1 MNEDIQFLQDFL
13 SYDSWRI
20 AQLCDQLSYV
30 LERIGQMLRKN
41 TPYFEILFDDEND
54 PYCELV
60 QLLDGNNFKVKYEKH
75 GNVFQ
80 KATVYPCYLEIIE
93 VEWER
98 ECEEPDLLQ
107 TLEAI
112 AAEANTECEER
123 VIESPKHYNFIFD
136 LYNNAAA
143 TSDIMYDEVLKPPW

>member
-13 SYDSWRI
+13 SYDNWRI

-30 LERIGQMLRKN
+30 LERIGQMLRRN
-41 TPYFEILFDDEND
+41 MPYFEILFDDEND

-60 QLLDGNNFKVKYEKH
+60 QLLDGNNFKVEYEKH

-93 VEWER
+93 VECER
-98 ECEEPDLLQ
+98 ECEPTEEPSLLQ

-112 AAEANTECEER
+112 AAEAHIEYEER
-123 VIESPKHYNFIFD
+123 IIESSEHYDSIFD
-136 LYNNAAA
+136 LYNSAAA
-143 TSDIMYDEVLKPPW
+143 ANDEVLKPPW